1 MDAPE
6 QQKVFALSLLTCR
19 WEMQIIREISLCS
32 FIYNQQ
38 FFQSVQQKR
47 LHKYACA
54 HEHARANTKAEERYY
69 SRKTSRAYVF
79 YTRTHSTHHVIKK
92 SAELISPFTPNNK
105 LPHKQEL
112 ELLFQLNF
120 FITSVFIS

>member
-19 WEMQIIREISLCS
+19 WEIQIIREISLCS

-54 HEHARANTKAEERYY
+54 HEHARANTKAEDI
-69 SRKTSRAYVF
+69 
-79 YTRTHSTHHVIKK
+79 THEKLAEHVY
-92 SAELISPFTPNNK
+92 FT
-105 LPHKQEL
+105 QEP
-112 ELLFQLNF
+112 
-120 FITSVFIS
+120 IPRIMS